1 MSNTPERLIEALGL
15 TDDAI
20 IDPKGDFRRAAAC
33 RVVTD
38 TRSLAPGDVF
48 LALRGERF
56 DGHDFLETARD
67 RGAVAAIVEAPVEAP
82 VEAGIAQLIVAD
94 TRLALGLLARYHRL
108 HWQGRL
114 AAITG
119 NSGKTTVRALCE
131 AILSRSGPT
140 HATRGNLNNDIGVPL
155 TLLQLDDSCA
165 QAVIEAGANHT
176 GEIAWTTS
184 LARPDVVLINNV
196 TDAHIGEFGS
206 AGHIAQAKAEILSG
220 LSPDG
225 VAILNRNDRFYPV
238 WAALASGHEVL
249 DFGIDVPARVQAVD
263 MVSDEGFY
271 RFTLAI
277 DGEEIG
283 RVALPLMGRHNVMNA
298 LGAAAAAHA
307 MGCAPVHVLAGLNE
321 AEGVAR
327 RMIMIEG
334 IRGTTLIDD
343 SYNANPGAMRASL
356 DTLVQRPGP
365 RWCFLGAMG
374 ELGHYSVQAHE
385 ALGHY
390 ARDLDIDQVVTIGEP
405 ARAISTAA
413 GARGRHFDDW
423 AAMIDFA
430 RHSLPSQAS
439 VLIKGSLDAGMD
451 RLVNALR
458 SESSGDDS

>member
-1 MSNTPERLIEALGL
+1 MSDIPAKIIEALRL
-15 TDDAI
+15 PADAV
-20 IDPKGDFRRAAAC
+20 IDPQGNFARADAC
-33 RVVTD
+33 RIVTD
-38 TRSLAPGDVF
+38 TRSLQPGDVF

-67 RGAVAAIVEAPVEAP
+67 RGAIAVIVDTPGTT
-82 VEAGIAQLIVAD
+82 GIAQLVVAD
-94 TRLALGLLARYHRL
+94 TRLALGLLARHHRL
-108 HWQGRL
+108 QWQGRL

-131 AILSRSGPT
+131 AILSRSAPT

-155 TLLQLDDSCA
+155 TLLQLDDRCQ

-176 GEIAWTTS
+176 GEIAWTTA
-184 LARPDVVLINNV
+184 LACPDVVLINNV

-220 LSPDG
+220 LSAEG
-225 VAILNRNDRFYPV
+225 VAVLNRNDRFYTV
-238 WAALASGHEVL
+238 WAALASQHDIL
-249 DFGIDVPARVQAVD
+249 DFGIDVPARVQAID

-271 RFTLAI
+271 QFTLTI
-277 DGEEIG
+277 DGDALG

-298 LGAAAAAHA
+298 LGAAAVAHA
-307 MGCAPVHVLAGLNE
+307 MGCKPVCILAGLNG

-327 RMIMIEG
+327 RMVMIEG

-356 DTLVQRPGP
+356 DTLAQRPGP

-374 ELGHYSVQAHE
+374 ELGRYSAQAHE
-385 ALGHY
+385 ALGQY
-390 ARDLDIDQVVTIGEP
+390 ARDLDIDHMVTIGEP
-405 ARAISTAA
+405 ARAISTAF
-413 GARGRHFDDW
+413 GERGRHFDDW
-423 AAMIDFA
+423 ASLIEFA
-430 RHSLPSQAS
+430 HHALPANAS
-439 VLIKGSLDAGMD
+439 VLIKGSLSAGMD

-458 SESSGDDS
+458 SESSGDYS

>member
-1 MSNTPERLIEALGL
+1 MSNTPQRIIEALRLAGE
-15 TDDAI
+15 AI
-20 IDPKGDFRRAAAC
+20 IDPRGEFEHAAAC
-33 RVVTD
+33 RIVTD
-38 TRSLAPGDVF
+38 TRQLAPGDVF
-48 LALRGERF
+48 VALRGERF
-56 DGHDFLETARD
+56 DGHDFLETAHD
-67 RGAVAAIVEAPVEAP
+67 RGAVAAVVDTPVESD
-82 VEAGIAQLIVAD
+82 IAQLVVAD

-108 HWQGRL
+108 QWQGRL

-131 AILSRSGPT
+131 AILSRSAPT

-155 TLLQLDDSCA
+155 TLLQLDDTCA

-176 GEIAWTTS
+176 GEIAWTAS

-220 LSPDG
+220 LTVGG
-225 VAILNRNDRFYPV
+225 VAILNRNDRFYPL
-238 WAALASGHEVL
+238 WAALASNHEVL

-263 MVSDEGFY
+263 MASDEGFY
-271 RFTLAI
+271 RFTLTI
-277 DGEEIG
+277 DGEALG

-298 LGAAAAAHA
+298 LGAAAVAHA
-307 MGCAPVHVLAGLNE
+307 MGCAPAHILVGLNE

-327 RMIMIEG
+327 RMVMIEG

-356 DTLVQRPGP
+356 DTLAQRPGP

-374 ELGHYSVQAHE
+374 EMGSYSARAHE
-385 ALGHY
+385 ALGQY
-390 ARDLDIDQVVTIGEP
+390 ARDLDIDRVVTIGAP
-405 ARAISTAA
+405 ARAISTAV
-413 GARGRHFDDW
+413 GTRGCHFDDW
-423 AAMIDFA
+423 ASMIDFA
-430 RHSLPSQAS
+430 RQSLPSNAS
-439 VLIKGSLDAGMD
+439 VLIKGSLSAGMD

>member
-1 MSNTPERLIEALGL
+1 MSNTPEQIIKALRL

-20 IDPKGDFRRAAAC
+20 VDGQGAFRRAPSC
-33 RVVTD
+33 RIVTD
-38 TRSLAPGDVF
+38 TRSLQAGDVF

-56 DGHDFLETARD
+56 NGHDFLEIAHE
-67 RGAVAAIVEAPVEAP
+67 RGAIAAIVDTPAEAD
-82 VEAGIAQLIVAD
+82 IAQLIVAD
-94 TRLALGLLARYHRL
+94 TRLALGLLARHHRL
-108 HWQGRL
+108 GWKGRL

-131 AILSRSGPT
+131 AILSRSAPT

-155 TLLQLDDSCA
+155 TLLQLDDRCR

-176 GEIAWTTS
+176 GEIAWTAS
-184 LARPDVVLINNV
+184 LACPDVVLINNV

-206 AGHIAQAKAEILSG
+206 AGHIAQAKAELLTG
-220 LSPDG
+220 LSPEG
-225 VAILNRNDRFYPV
+225 VAVLNRNDRFYPV
-238 WAALASGHEVL
+238 WSSLASRHEIL
-249 DFGIDVPARVQAVD
+249 DFGVDVPARVQALD

-271 RFTLAI
+271 HFTLTI
-277 DGEEIG
+277 DGAALG
-283 RVALPLMGRHNVMNA
+283 QVALPLMGRHNVMNA
-298 LGAAAAAHA
+298 LGAAAVAHA
-307 MGCAPVHVLAGLNE
+307 MGCEPVHILAGLNG

-327 RMIMIEG
+327 RMVMVEG
-334 IRGTTLIDD
+334 IRNTTLIDD

-374 ELGHYSVQAHE
+374 ELGDYSARAHE
-385 ALGHY
+385 ALGQY
-390 ARDLDIDQVVTIGEP
+390 AHDLDIDRVITIGEP

-413 GARGRHFDDW
+413 GARGRHFEDW
-423 AAMIDFA
+423 NAMIDFA
-430 RHSLPSQAS
+430 RHALPSDAS
-439 VLIKGSLDAGMD
+439 VLIKGSLSAGMD